1 MKKLILCGLCVLL
14 FSCNEKI
21 NYDGKVF
28 DNYDMYA
35 DYSLNK
41 LKPPVVIKTI
51 HLSIDKSGSVP
62 DTSYSIVVKD
72 SEKTI
77 KYYKYDSNLAN
88 IIGKTHNVGDTIR

>member
-41 LKPPVVIKTI
+41 LKPPVVIKQFI
-51 HLSIDKSGSVP
+51 
-62 DTSYSIVVKD
+62 YQ
-72 SEKTI
+72 
-77 KYYKYDSNLAN
+77 
-88 IIGKTHNVGDTIR
+88 